1 MFRTT
6 RKAAPAAADPAHGH
20 LVGYDGALPVQDAR
34 SERTPK
40 NVVGRC
46 DHDDHD

>member
-20 LVGYDGALPVQDAR
+20 LVGYDGALPVQCVVRAHAQKCRR
-34 SERTPK
+34 SVRS
-40 NVVGRC
+40 
-46 DHDDHD
+46 